1 MLSNVMFQRR
11 AKLEGQSDVLTF
23 GDHRFR
29 RTHTWEAYCGEPH
42 IVGRVISV
50 VYSVHWYGA
59 GAAHPNMH
67 FETFCFLLDPLVH
80 LKSLDDL
87 FESPDNALPVLQHEI
102 RGKLL
107 SVESGEGSGE
117 AYQLDKE
124 WVERGTQEW
133 SDLTAFA
140 FVEDGI
146 EFLFGPY
153 QVAPYAFGAQI
164 VKVEY
169 GSLVKLMRKEWSA
182 ALGIQYM
189 TYDRPT
195 WTSPER
201 DPQTNGAS
209 ADEEKDAPE

>member
-1 MLSNVMFQRR
+1 
-11 AKLEGQSDVLTF
+11 
-23 GDHRFR
+23 
-29 RTHTWEAYCGEPH
+29 
-42 IVGRVISV
+42 
-50 VYSVHWYGA
+50 
-59 GAAHPNMH
+59 
-67 FETFCFLLDPLVH
+67 
-80 LKSLDDL
+80 
-87 FESPDNALPVLQHEI
+87 
-102 RGKLL
+102 
-107 SVESGEGSGE
+107 
-117 AYQLDKE
+117 
-124 WVERGTQEW
+124 
-133 SDLTAFA
+133 LTAFA